1 VAATEDYV
9 ATVLAESIAL
19 HRQFAAADLQP
30 VYGAAAMIVDA
41 FAAGGKLLVLGNG
54 GSAADAQHVA
64 AELVGRFER
73 ARRPMA
79 AVALT
84 ADSSVVTSVANDE
97 GYAEVFVR
105 QVEGLGRAG
114 DVVLAITTSGRSPNV
129 VAALKTARELG
140 LKTIALTGGDGGDAG
155 LLCDVHVNVPAEKTA
170 RVQEVHRT
178 LLHAICGLVE
188 QAVA

>member
-1 VAATEDYV
+1 VVLADDYV
-9 ATVLAESIAL
+9 GTVLADAIAL

-30 VYGAAAMIVDA
+30 VYGAATMIVNA
-41 FAAGGKLLVLGNG
+41 FRAGGKLLALGNG

-73 ARRPMA
+73 VRRPLSA
-79 AVALT
+79 IALT
-84 ADSSVVTSVANDE
+84 ADTSVVTSVANDE

-105 QVEGLGRAG
+105 QIEALGRAG
-114 DVVLAITTSGRSPNV
+114 DVVLAISTSGRSPNV
-129 VAALKTARELG
+129 IAALKTARELG
-140 LKTIALTGGDGGDAG
+140 VKTIALTGGDGGDAG
-155 LLCDVHVNVPAEKTA
+155 LLCDLHVNVPAENTA

-188 QAVA
+188 QAVG